1 MPIHE
6 LIPFRPGLNKLKN
19 SQSVYTWNWP
29 AHAKQNKLSMDRAS
43 LPVFILLLIQQRRYL
58 ATGIVEAKKA
68 QKPKISE
75 KWRLH
80 NLDSYFLQQNT
91 GIVFLSSWCGFL
103 VWKKKLF
110 SSQCK
115 WRMISRLPLLNLL
128 ALRWWQTS
136 SQTSSLGIHGIM
148 RTEIRW
154 WWLPEG
160 LKLSVTES
168 SEKVKHMKE
177 PAIILYRKDNHKIK
191 INTPT
196 TEIDWLKATFS
207 FWGLQIF

>member
-29 AHAKQNKLSMDRAS
+29 VHAKQNKLSMDRAS

-80 NLDSYFLQQNT
+80 NLDSYFLQQN
-91 GIVFLSSWCGFL
+91 IVFLSTWCGFL
-103 VWKKKLF
+103 VWKKNLF

-115 WRMISRLPLLNLL
+115 WRMISTLPLLKPLSTEVMTNQFSNLQPGYS
-128 ALRWWQTS
+128 WHYENWNQ
-136 SQTSSLGIHGIM
+136 M
-148 RTEIRW
+148 V
-154 WWLPEG
+154 
-160 LKLSVTES
+160 VTPRRS
-168 SEKVKHMKE
+168 KAKCH
-177 PAIILYRKDNHKIK
+177 RKQWK
-191 INTPT
+191 
-196 TEIDWLKATFS
+196 S
-207 FWGLQIF
+207 